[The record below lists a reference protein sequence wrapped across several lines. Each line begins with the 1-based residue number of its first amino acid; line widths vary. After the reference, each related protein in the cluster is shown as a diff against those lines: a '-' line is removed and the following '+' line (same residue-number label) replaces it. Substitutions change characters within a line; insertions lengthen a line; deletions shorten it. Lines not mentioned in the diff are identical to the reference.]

1 MCPPKFTFA
10 MNARRVVINGDIT
23 NLEWPQCHTVITL
36 ISYKSGFYTE
46 RENNSNHLIPAELDI
61 IPNDFKKMFQTKV
74 VWFRG
79 GHKMTFLMH
88 TKAQKCQVSSDS
100 TAQMR
105 LFVYD
110 NSFVIYSCFALDAHM
125 YYRTPVR
132 ENLEIIRDRHV
143 GSWDICDVGNGI
155 PFDEV
160 SPVECVPFVDNSQT
174 MFRKIR
180 EIRLSHSG
188 KQTRRKEALAA

>member
-1 MCPPKFTFA
+1 
-10 MNARRVVINGDIT
+10 MNTYT
-23 NLEWPQCHTVITL
+23 N
-36 ISYKSGFYTE
+36 S
-46 RENNSNHLIPAELDI
+46 
-61 IPNDFKKMFQTKV
+61 
-74 VWFRG
+74 
-79 GHKMTFLMH
+79 
-88 TKAQKCQVSSDS
+88 
-100 TAQMR
+100 
-105 LFVYD
+105 
-110 NSFVIYSCFALDAHM
+110 
-125 YYRTPVR
+125 VR

-180 EIRLSHSG
+180 EIRLSHFG